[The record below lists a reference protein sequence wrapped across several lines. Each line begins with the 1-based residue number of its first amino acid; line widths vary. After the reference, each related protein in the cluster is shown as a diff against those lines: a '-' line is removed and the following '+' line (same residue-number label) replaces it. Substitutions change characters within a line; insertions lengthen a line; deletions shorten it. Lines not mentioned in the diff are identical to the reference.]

1 MSLTIA
7 AAIPTR
13 NRPDDLVAAVD
24 SILAQRRVP
33 DELIV
38 VDQSPGDE
46 SRRRVEA
53 MFAQGRGAAMRLTY
67 IHDAA
72 IAGLVPAKQVAA
84 KLSDANV
91 LCFLEDDVVLEP
103 EYIEEIESGFSVCPE
118 MLGCCG
124 VVTNLPPLPLFYGAM
139 FHLFHRGIF
148 RDPRVG
154 IHGRF
159 EGGGHALI
167 PSRALSGGLSAWRRD
182 VFVAIPFD
190 VANDFFMLEDIDFS
204 TRAEARFGPRFFIN
218 PNARLAH
225 NMSPLNRARM
235 GERQRRKLREYLLF
249 YKKRSATPG
258 ALLNLLWLLPGL
270 LLEALLQALSCRSS
284 APLTGY
290 FVGLR
295 DGIRR
300 ELVGPM

>member
-1 MSLTIA
+1 MSLRIA

-24 SILAQRRVP
+24 SILAQRRPP
-33 DELIV
+33 DGLII

-53 MFAQGRGAAMRLTY
+53 RFRQGATIRLTY
-67 IHDAA
+67 VHDPA

-84 KLSDANV
+84 ELSGADI

-103 EYIEEIESGFSVCPE
+103 EYIEEIETGFRGRAD

-124 VVTNLPPLPLFYGAM
+124 VVTNLPSLPPFYGGM

-148 RDPRVG
+148 HDPRVG

-159 EGGGHALI
+159 EGCGHSLI
-167 PSRALSGGLSAWRRD
+167 PSSALSGGLSAWRRE
-182 VFVAIPFD
+182 VFDAIPFD

-225 NMSPLNRARM
+225 NMSPLNRARL
-235 GERQRRKLREYLLF
+235 GERQRRKLREYVLF
-249 YKKRSATPG
+249 YKKRSAIPG
-258 ALLNLLWLLPGL
+258 ALPNLLWLLPGL
-270 LLEALLQALSCRSS
+270 LLEALMQALSCRSL
-284 APLTGY
+284 APLKGY
-290 FVGLR
+290 VAGLR
-295 DGIRR
+295 DGVRR
-300 ELVGPM
+300 KLVGPM

>member
-1 MSLTIA
+1 MNLTMA
-7 AAIPTR
+7 AALPTK
-13 NRPDDLVAAVD
+13 NRPDDLVAAIG
-24 SILAQRRVP
+24 SILTQRRLP

-53 MFAQGRGAAMRLTY
+53 RFAQGHGSGMQLTY
-67 IHDAA
+67 IHDPT
-72 IAGLVPAKQVAA
+72 ISGLVPAKQVAA
-84 KLSDANV
+84 QLFGSDI

-103 EYIEEIESGFSVCPE
+103 DYLDELERGFVQRAD

-124 VVTNLPPLPLFYGAM
+124 VVTKLPPLPPFYGAM

-154 IHGRF
+154 VHGRF
-159 EGGGHALI
+159 EGGGHSLI
-167 PSRALSGGLSAWRRD
+167 PSRALSGGLSAWRRE
-182 VFVAIPFD
+182 VFDAIPFD

-204 TRAEARFGPRFFIN
+204 TRAEAHFGPRFFIN

-225 NMSPLNRARM
+225 NMSPLNRARL
-235 GERQRRKLREYLLF
+235 GERQRRKLREYVLF
-249 YKKRSATPG
+249 YKKRSAIPG

-270 LLEALLQALSCRSS
+270 FLEALKQASSNRSL
-284 APLTGY
+284 APLGGY
-290 FVGLR
+290 VEGLR
-295 DGIRR
+295 EGIGRK
-300 ELVGPM
+300 PIDIA